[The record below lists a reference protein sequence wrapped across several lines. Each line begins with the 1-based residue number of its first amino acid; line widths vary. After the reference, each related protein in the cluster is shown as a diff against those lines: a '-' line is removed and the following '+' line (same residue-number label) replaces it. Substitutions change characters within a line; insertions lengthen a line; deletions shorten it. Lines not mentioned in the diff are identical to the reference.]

1 MTKCIICGNPKTEN
15 NWSDLIL
22 SKDYCSF
29 NCCAIGTKNAFIIL
43 LVISYVMNLL
53 TNYYISF
60 VLLYLISLIFVL
72 KGIISERKIRTLK
85 VAPTRQIWNLSYIPH
100 K

>member
-1 MTKCIICGNPKTEN
+1 MTKCKICGNLKTEN
-15 NWSDLIL
+15 YWPDKIL
-22 SKDYCSF
+22 GKDYCSF
-29 NCCAIGTKNAFIIL
+29 NCCAIGTKNAFILL
-43 LVISYVMNLL
+43 LVISYVMIIL
-53 TNYYISF
+53 TNYYVSF

-85 VAPTRQIWNLSYIPH
+85 VASTRQTWNLSYILH